1 MSPKRYHLCR
11 SIQSNGAHQVDDFR
25 HLLRRHGAVD
35 VRYARPLNGRRPIRN
50 VPKTLSFKIP
60 EENVEALRT
69 ELWDYSFFVEERLPT
84 NERTGR

>member
-1 MSPKRYHLCR
+1 M
-11 SIQSNGAHQVDDFR
+11 
-25 HLLRRHGAVD
+25 
-35 VRYARPLNGRRPIRN
+35 RN